1 MMAIVVTVEGL
12 KDSILFVK
20 IDGKE
25 LSNPDKISPVEE
37 LDQIKHLINGN
48 LDAVKFRYFD
58 DDVSAEIRFRIS
70 KLLAYYV
77 LKSDNVFKVRATND
91 ESLQNH

>member
-1 MMAIVVTVEGL
+1 MVITVAVEGL
-12 KDSILFVK
+12 KDSVLFVK

-25 LSNPDKISPVEE
+25 LSNPEKINPVDEI
-37 LDQIKHLINGN
+37 DQIKHLINGN

-77 LKSDNVFKVRATND
+77 LKSDNVFKVRVTN
-91 ESLQNH
+91 E

>member
-1 MMAIVVTVEGL
+1 MMVITVAVEGL
-12 KDSILFVK
+12 KDSVLFVK

-25 LSNPDKISPVEE
+25 LSNPEKINPVDEI
-37 LDQIKHLINGN
+37 DQIKHLINGN

-77 LKSDNVFKVRATND
+77 LKSDSVFKVRVTN
-91 ESLQNH
+91 E

>member
-1 MMAIVVTVEGL
+1 MMVITVAVEGL
-12 KDSILFVK
+12 KDSVLFVK

-25 LSNPDKISPVEE
+25 LSNPEKINPVDEI
-37 LDQIKHLINGN
+37 DQIKHLINGN

-77 LKSDNVFKVRATND
+77 LKSDNVFKVRVTN
-91 ESLQNH
+91 E

>member
-1 MMAIVVTVEGL
+1 MMAIVVTVEGTR
-12 KDSILFVK
+12 DSILFVK

-25 LSNPDKISPVEE
+25 FSNPDKINPVEE
-37 LDQIKHLINGN
+37 LDQIKNLVNGN
-48 LDAVKFRYFD
+48 LNAVKFRYFD

-77 LKSDNVFKVRATND
+77 LKSDNTFKVRVTND